1 VLAITLMAITRHSLR
16 GMYLQ
21 PHLDVRTLAVNPQW
35 GMFGIF
41 VVLLA
46 AGLAVVGWM
55 VWQFYKAGQPQ
66 KAAVE

>member
-1 VLAITLMAITRHSLR
+1 
-16 GMYLQ
+16 
-21 PHLDVRTLAVNPQW
+21 
-35 GMFGIF
+35 MFGIF

-66 KAAVE
+66 KATAE